1 MCNVFDKLDI
11 YVLVMAC
18 LNIISSSLIIYASM
32 KIYHPIISNNSSD
45 STNYTSYIN
54 LLDSEIA
61 KNKNSTFNN
70 NTIFSNQNEIE
81 YIHIYSNN
89 GSKESDNIIIK
100 NNRRLYI
107 PAYISFGLIIMLL
120 FSFIVKEGD
129 KFCDKSFFKGGC
141 GSLLGVLVL
150 IILFLAV
157 LIIRIISIFL
167 GKPGT
172 RIFAFFFLIIF
183 NILYIIFVLI
193 ENKKYVVYKFV
204 VFIEIAAGISL
215 FLNSIGFIWT
225 ILDLCILGT
234 NKKDSVNDEKT
245 INNSN
250 AQIENDNN
258 EIIRVN
264 NKVESINN
272 DKSQDKNKEA
282 FNKYSLEKSKTN
294 IKEPQNDNTNASDI
308 QNLEINNVNVSYQ
321 NNQNSGYDN
330 DNGK

>member
-1 MCNVFDKLDI
+1 MCDVFDKLDI

-129 KFCDKSFFKGGC
+129 KFYNKSFFKGGC
-141 GSLLGVLVL
+141 GSLLGALVL

-157 LIIRIISIFL
+157 LIILIISIFL
-167 GKPGT
+167 GKPCT

>member
-32 KIYHPIISNNSSD
+32 KIYHPIISNNFSD

-141 GSLLGVLVL
+141 GSLLDALVL

-157 LIIRIISIFL
+157 LIILIISIFL
-167 GKPGT
+167 GKPCT

>member
-120 FSFIVKEGD
+120 FSFFVKEGD
-129 KFCDKSFFKGGC
+129 KFCDKSFFNGRG

-157 LIIRIISIFL
+157 LIILIISIFL
-167 GKPGT
+167 GKPCT

-215 FLNSIGFIWT
+215 FLNSIGFF
-225 ILDLCILGT
+225 GQ
-234 NKKDSVNDEKT
+234 S
-245 INNSN
+245 
-250 AQIENDNN
+250 
-258 EIIRVN
+258 
-264 NKVESINN
+264 
-272 DKSQDKNKEA
+272 
-282 FNKYSLEKSKTN
+282 
-294 IKEPQNDNTNASDI
+294 
-308 QNLEINNVNVSYQ
+308 
-321 NNQNSGYDN
+321 
-330 DNGK
+330 

>member
-141 GSLLGVLVL
+141 GSLLGALVL

-157 LIIRIISIFL
+157 LIILIISIFL

-225 ILDLCILGT
+225 ILDLCILGA

>member
-1 MCNVFDKLDI
+1 MSKHYFILINYLCF
-11 YVLVMAC
+11 YE
-18 LNIISSSLIIYASM
+18 NIPSN
-32 KIYHPIISNNSSD
+32 PIISNNSSD

-141 GSLLGVLVL
+141 GSLLGALVL

-157 LIIRIISIFL
+157 LIILIISIFL
-167 GKPGT
+167 GKPCT

-330 DNGK
+330 DNCK

>member
-141 GSLLGVLVL
+141 GSLLGALVL

-157 LIIRIISIFL
+157 LIILIISIFL
-167 GKPGT
+167 GKPCT

-183 NILYIIFVLI
+183 NILYIIFALI

-234 NKKDSVNDEKT
+234 YKKDSVNDEKT

-308 QNLEINNVNVSYQ
+308 QNLEINNINVSYQ

>member
-1 MCNVFDKLDI
+1 MCDVFDKLDI

-141 GSLLGVLVL
+141 GSLLGALVL

-157 LIIRIISIFL
+157 LIILIISIFL

-172 RIFAFFFLIIF
+172 RFFAFFFLIIF

-264 NKVESINN
+264 KKVESINN